1 MFEAAVLMTAATWS
15 LRRSAR
21 NTYVRT
27 QRRQPLRHVFR
38 PLPRRELRSVEVE
51 GPLPFGNP
59 CPSIIT
65 DIGEGGPSRR
75 HREYKDPY
83 LPLAFTPLL
92 SNFAR
97 RLYFARSQIIWFVAP
112 VGVRITRSPAPNTYA
127 RTTSSPT
134 CPGLTLALRW

>member
-1 MFEAAVLMTAATWS
+1 MLALLSSLQINKDKSPSISEPAGVSSEATTA
-15 LRRSAR
+15 
-21 NTYVRT
+21 
-27 QRRQPLRHVFR
+27 
-38 PLPRRELRSVEVE
+38 
-51 GPLPFGNP
+51 
-59 CPSIIT
+59 SIIT
-65 DIGEGGPSRR
+65 DIAEGGPSQR
-75 HREYKDPY
+75 HREYKEPY